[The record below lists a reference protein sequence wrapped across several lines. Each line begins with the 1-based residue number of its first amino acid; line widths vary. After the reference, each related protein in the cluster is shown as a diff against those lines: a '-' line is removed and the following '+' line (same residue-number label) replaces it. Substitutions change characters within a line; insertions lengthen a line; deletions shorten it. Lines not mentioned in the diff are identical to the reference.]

1 MTPCVTAAQHN
12 EDQWKQHVEDDI
24 IRIEKGGLGSPAMS
38 PHGREN
44 EDGHEGIAQDPR
56 QASGRK
62 EHVSLHSLE
71 KTIEQTTKENDD
83 LTRICDNLISQM
95 EKSCYVIP

>member
-1 MTPCVTAAQHN
+1 
-12 EDQWKQHVEDDI
+12 
-24 IRIEKGGLGSPAMS
+24 MS
-38 PHGREN
+38 PHGKEN
-44 EDGHEGIAQDPR
+44 EDGPEGIAQDPR

-62 EHVSLHSLE
+62 EQVSLHSME

-95 EKSCYVIP
+95 EKSCYVSP